1 MANAPVMTVCLA
13 GNAGKYKMGLPIGQL
28 LLRGFMSGVYI
39 AVGAALATVCGA
51 EVAKYLGA
59 GFGKL
64 ITGAVFPV
72 GLILTVLTGMELFT
86 GDAMLGPLAVMMGK
100 TGVGSVLKNW
110 TFVYI
115 GNLVGSVAWAYLML
129 IGPFS
134 QGNFAGPDP
143 NAFALNAVGIA
154 IAKTMPYKAA
164 GMVGWW
170 AALANGIG
178 CNFLVNAAILLGIT
192 AKDFIGKFFGIWFPI
207 MAFVS
212 IGFEHCVAN
221 MYFLPAG
228 MFVIQSFPAL
238 ITKTVTDPVTK
249 VVTPWNA
256 ALTKNAGLSW
266 GDIWTYN
273 LIPVTIGN
281 IIGGMVFIGV
291 VYFLCYKNE
300 FPEEHRV
307 K

>member
-1 MANAPVMTVCLA
+1 MANPPVMTVCLA

-59 GFGKL
+59 GLGKFF
-64 ITGAVFPV
+64 TGAVFPV
-72 GLILTVLTGMELFT
+72 GLIATVLTGMELFT
-86 GDAMLGPLAVMMGK
+86 GDAMLGPLAAMMGK
-100 TGVGSVLKNW
+100 TGWGSVFKNW

-115 GNLVGSVAWAYLML
+115 GNLIGSVAWAYLML

-154 IAKTMPYKAA
+154 VAKTLTYKSV
-164 GMVGWW
+164 GTIGWW
-170 AALANGIG
+170 SALANGIG
-178 CNFLVNAAILLGIT
+178 CNFLVNVAILLGIT
-192 AKDFIGKFFGIWFPI
+192 AKEFIGKFFGIWFPI

-228 MFVIQSFPAL
+228 MFVTQSFPAL
-238 ITKTVTDPVTK
+238 VTK
-249 VVTPWNA
+249 MVDGKPWNA
-256 ALTKNAGLSW
+256 LLAKNGGLTW
-266 GDIWTYN
+266 GDLWIWN

-281 IIGGMVFIGV
+281 IIGGMIFIGV
-291 VYFLCYKNE
+291 VYYFCYKNE
-300 FPEEHRV
+300 FPEEHR